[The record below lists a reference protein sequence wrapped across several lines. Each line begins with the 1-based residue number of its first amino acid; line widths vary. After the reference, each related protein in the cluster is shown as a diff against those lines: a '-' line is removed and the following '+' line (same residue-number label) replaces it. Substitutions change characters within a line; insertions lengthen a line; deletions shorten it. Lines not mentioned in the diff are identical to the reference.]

1 MVQVIEQCATERIPV
16 QTHRLHISNA
26 RDSVLEIR
34 SELFVFPEVLEV
46 FVTGRPDVLV
56 VVCSGRP
63 RPTQWLRTL
72 HAAGYE
78 TLARRHASANK
89 LERGGPTSARDVPR
103 SAPSPIPTE
112 PPVRRVR
119 PRRSSGVPKLA
130 PTTSTWSRS

>member
-1 MVQVIEQCATERIPV
+1 V
-16 QTHRLHISNA
+16 QTHRLHVSNA

-63 RPTQWLRTL
+63 RPTQWLCTL
-72 HAAGYE
+72 RAAGYE
-78 TLARRHASANK
+78 TLARRHASANP
-89 LERGGPTSARDVPR
+89 LERSGSTSATDLLR
-103 SAPSPIPTE
+103 SAPSSMPTE

-119 PRRSSGVPKLA
+119 PRRSSAVRKLT
-130 PTTSTWSRS
+130 PTTRTWSHS

>member
-1 MVQVIEQCATERIPV
+1 V
-16 QTHRLHISNA
+16 QTHRLHVSNA

-72 HAAGYE
+72 RAAGYE
-78 TLARRHASANK
+78 TLARRHASANE
-89 LERGGPTSARDVPR
+89 LERGESTSATDLPR
-103 SAPSPIPTE
+103 SAPPPIRTE

-119 PRRSSGVPKLA
+119 PRRSSAVRKLTPA
-130 PTTSTWSRS
+130 TRTWSHS

>member
-1 MVQVIEQCATERIPV
+1 M
-16 QTHRLHISNA
+16 QTHRLHVSNA

-72 HAAGYE
+72 RAAGYE
-78 TLARRHASANK
+78 TLARRHASAK
-89 LERGGPTSARDVPR
+89 RGGSTSATDLPR
-103 SAPSPIPTE
+103 AAPSPIRTE

-119 PRRSSGVPKLA
+119 PRRSSAVRKLT
-130 PTTSTWSRS
+130 PTTRTWSRS